1 MNALAVAVD
10 EALEATVVASFSR
23 LGYQVRRQIAHWTD
37 PPAMDGKVVL
47 ITGATSG
54 LGLAT
59 ATRLARMG
67 ASIRILARDPRRAA
81 AAVTAIVE
89 ATGNTDV
96 SYGISDLA
104 DLGSVRAFAA
114 TFRAEQPRLDV
125 LIHNAGALSRDYR
138 TSADGTELTV
148 ATQVVAPFVL
158 TGERLALLSASTPS
172 RVITV
177 SSGGVYTQRYDLDQ
191 MEMGPDTYDG
201 VTAYARAKRAQLT
214 LNREWARR
222 QTGSGIV
229 FHAMHP
235 GWADTPGVQTS
246 LPAFR
251 RVMRPLLRSADEGSD
266 TIVWLAASTEA
277 AMCSGLFWHDR
288 RPRWEH
294 KLPWTRSAAPALE
307 GERLW
312 DWCTRRAARGSW
324 RDTSC

>member
-1 MNALAVAVD
+1 MNALAVAAD
-10 EALEATVVASFSR
+10 EALEATVVGSFSR
-23 LGYQVRRQIAHWTD
+23 LGYEVRRRTAHWTD

-67 ASIRILARDPRRAA
+67 ASIRFLARDPRRAA
-81 AAVTAIVE
+81 AAATAIVE
-89 ATGNTDV
+89 ASGNTDV
-96 SYGISDLA
+96 SHGIADLSDLGA
-104 DLGSVRAFAA
+104 LRAFAA
-114 TFRAEQPRLDV
+114 TFRAEEPRLDV
-125 LIHNAGALSRDYR
+125 LIHNAGALSRRYQ

-148 ATQVVAPFVL
+148 ATQLVAPFVL
-158 TGERLALLSASTPS
+158 TSELVGLLSSSATS

-177 SSGGVYTQRYDLDQ
+177 SSGGMYTQRYNLDQ
-191 MEMGPDTYDG
+191 LEMGPNTYDG
-201 VTAYARAKRAQLT
+201 VTAYARAKRAQVVLS
-214 LNREWARR
+214 REWARR
-222 QTGSGIV
+222 HTGCGIV

-251 RVMRPLLRSADEGSD
+251 RVMRPLLRNADQGSD

-277 AMCSGLFWHDR
+277 ARCSGRFWHDR
-288 RPRWEH
+288 RPRLEH
-294 KLPWTRSAAPALE
+294 KLPWTRPAGPALE

-324 RDTSC
+324 PDTSC